1 MEWYICKTTAHCV
14 FYIKCITCRHYL
26 GVGTG
31 GGGGAPGARAP
42 SSFQLKCLL
51 LVNDNLVTKGGCLVA
66 ALAKS
71 KMHTTFI
78 IVILLMAS
86 RTIMESPERT

>member
-1 MEWYICKTTAHCV
+1 MRALIDVAAQLHQGYKYPWLQ
-14 FYIKCITCRHYL
+14 FYWVELISNSDWLKCI
-26 GVGTG
+26 
-31 GGGGAPGARAP
+31 
-42 SSFQLKCLL
+42 L

-71 KMHTTFI
+71 KTHMTFI

-86 RTIMESPERT
+86 RTIMESPEQRT